1 MSYEDDELMEEK
13 SFKVSGNDEDELY
26 DDLNE
31 PLEPGIDEGLGFS
44 KGEEPEESEEKFADK
59 EY

>member
-13 SFKVSGNDEDELY
+13 SFKVGPNDEDELY

-31 PLEPGIDEGLGFS
+31 PLEPGVDEGLGFG
-44 KGEEPEESEEKFADK
+44 KGEESEETEEKLTDK

>member
-13 SFKVSGNDEDELY
+13 SFKMSANDEDELF

-31 PLEPGIDEGLGFS
+31 PLEPGTDEGLGFG
-44 KGEEPEESEEKFADK
+44 KGEEAEESEEKFADK